1 MHDKPGQPE
10 NLDYTGETGLRSPS
24 SRLERI
30 MATITVKDLPAS
42 MALDRRAMSAIQ
54 GGGGAPW
61 VFGWIQPYVD
71 AGPSQFPVINFY
83 QINNFA
89 DQMINQYQTV
99 SVSNTG
105 ANATLNVAV
114 DESSLN
120 KAFRPA

>member
-1 MHDKPGQPE
+1 
-10 NLDYTGETGLRSPS
+10 
-24 SRLERI
+24 
-30 MATITVKDLPAS
+30 MATITVNDLPAN
-42 MALDRRAMSAIQ
+42 MALDRKAMSVVR

-71 AGPSQFPVINFY
+71 ASPGPLPVIKFY

-99 SVSNTG
+99 SVNNSG